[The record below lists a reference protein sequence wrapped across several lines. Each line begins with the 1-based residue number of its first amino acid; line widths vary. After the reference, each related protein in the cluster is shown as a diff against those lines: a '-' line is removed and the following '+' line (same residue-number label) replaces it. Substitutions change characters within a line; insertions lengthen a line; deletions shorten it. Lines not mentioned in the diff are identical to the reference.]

1 MARTRCRPFARRALL
16 ISPIQT
22 SSNLLAIWALDPD
35 AIPIESD
42 APGLH
47 VAEHVTGT
55 TQEYD
60 AVTGRIRFVPFEFVV
75 RDFDLGS
82 DVDVRPAARRVIP
95 VIGDPRV
102 GLAVSDMDFICPVG
116 VGFAAA
122 GCIRNVRLHQGL
134 IPLTDSGIYR
144 VPLSEITSIR
154 TSN

>member
-1 MARTRCRPFARRALL
+1 MAHAYSRSIFPVSTFDLAD
-16 ISPIQT
+16 STT
-22 SSNLLAIWALDPD
+22 SSLLAIWALDPD
-35 AIPIESD
+35 TIPMESD
-42 APGLH
+42 APRLN
-47 VAEHVTGT
+47 VTEHVTGT
-55 TQEYD
+55 AQEYD

-122 GCIRNVRLHQGL
+122 GCIRNVRLHQSL
-134 IPLTDSGIYR
+134 VPLADCGIYR
-144 VPLSEITSIR
+144 VPLSEITSIHMG
-154 TSN
+154 N